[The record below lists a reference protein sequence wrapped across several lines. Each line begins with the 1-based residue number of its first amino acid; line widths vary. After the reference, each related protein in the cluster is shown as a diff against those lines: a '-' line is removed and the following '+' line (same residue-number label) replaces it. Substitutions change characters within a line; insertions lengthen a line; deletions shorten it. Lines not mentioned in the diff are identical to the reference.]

1 MSRPLRPTRLQIKD
15 QQLSVQLADS
25 TATVTVTFTV
35 VLLAHDLSV
44 RGGFLETVTLTGPL
58 AVAAVPKKGS
68 LPIPD
73 NAQAPLQLPRSHTFK
88 VPRHPAGPLTT
99 VRFAADI
106 EVWPAVKVHDEK
118 LTNQGVLPARYPLL
132 SAIADVVRAVTRR
145 LRYLIVG
152 R

>member
-1 MSRPLRPTRLQIKD
+1 LQIKD
-15 QQLSVQLADS
+15 QRLDVQLADT

-35 VLLAHDLSV
+35 VLLTHDLNLG
-44 RGGFLETVTLTGPL
+44 GGFLETVTLTGPPSSL
-58 AVAAVPKKGS
+58 VVPKKGS

-73 NAQAPLQLPRSHTFK
+73 NAREPLQLPRTHTFR

-99 VRFAADI
+99 VRFNAHI
-106 EVWPAVKVHDEK
+106 EVWPAVKVHDEQT
-118 LTNQGVLPARYPLL
+118 TNEGVLPARFPVL